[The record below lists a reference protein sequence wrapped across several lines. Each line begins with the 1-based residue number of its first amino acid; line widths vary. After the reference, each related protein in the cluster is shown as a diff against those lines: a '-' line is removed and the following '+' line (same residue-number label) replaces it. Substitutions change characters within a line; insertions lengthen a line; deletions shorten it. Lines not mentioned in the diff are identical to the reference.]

1 MSVQGIVA
9 DLEHLIENIRK
20 GSDALYSA
28 ETDLAQKEL
37 DLDKAE
43 ALAFLDAEGS
53 VAERQTRARLSVAE
67 LRFERDIS
75 RAAVNRVRTKIKG
88 LESELMAQAT
98 ISKLTAAEMRL

>member
-53 VAERQTRARLSVAE
+53 VAERQTRARLAVAE